1 MFKKLFNRNK
11 KDDLTK
17 MLNNKEIIERR
28 KKNAINEMDDNGR
41 KLFVLTLKTVS
52 LEKQLKEKYPL
63 NKTGISRQIEELQ
76 KEREDINAR
85 QELLLARIN

>member
-17 MLNNKEIIERR
+17 MLNNKEIIEKR
-28 KKNAINEMDDNGR
+28 KQNAVNEMDDNGR

>member
-17 MLNNKEIIERR
+17 MLNNKEIIEKR
-28 KKNAINEMDDNGR
+28 KQNAVNEMDDNGR

-63 NKTGISRQIEELQ
+63 NKTGIARQIEELQ

>member
-1 MFKKLFNRNK
+1 L
-11 KDDLTK
+11 KDV
-17 MLNNKEIIERR
+17 